1 MGYQSALRKSVRRL
15 YEQWEPFGPA
25 LSCLAEWKHVR
36 PLHQTIANT
45 ISLKFIMKP
54 RYISRSHSRS
64 NRSSRSRIRYAVVG
78 LGHIAQNAILPAFA
92 HAEGNSELTALVSD
106 DPVKLRTLS
115 REYGVEN
122 CFSYDDFEVC
132 LHSGIIDAVYIALP
146 NNLHADYCIRAA
158 QSGVHVLCEKPLAVT
173 EEDCQD
179 IIKSCAEN
187 DVKLMTAYRLHFE
200 QGNLEAMEIVRSGQI
215 GEPRIFNSVFTMQVN
230 TGNIRTKKQ
239 YAGSTLYDIG
249 IYCINA
255 ARYIFRD
262 EPIEG
267 FCFSAAGADSRF
279 RRTEEM
285 TAAIMRFPKERLAG
299 FTASFGA
306 EDTADFEVIGTKG
319 KLRAIQAYDYSMPV
333 ILEVTVGGR
342 THRKCF
348 ELRDQFAP
356 ELIYFSDC
364 ILRDI
369 EPEPSGAEGL
379 RDVSIIRSLYDSVR
393 SGEAVK
399 FKTIKRRRYPDRSQ
413 EIQRPPVRKR
423 RLVRVQ
429 APAAT

>member
-1 MGYQSALRKSVRRL
+1 
-15 YEQWEPFGPA
+15 
-25 LSCLAEWKHVR
+25 
-36 PLHQTIANT
+36 
-45 ISLKFIMKP
+45 MKP
-54 RYISRSHSRS
+54 RHNSARTGRS
-64 NRSSRSRIRYAVVG
+64 NRSSGDRIRYAVVG

-92 HAEGNSELTALVSD
+92 HAQENSELTALVSD
-106 DPVKLRTLS
+106 DPAKLRALS

-122 CFSYDDFEVC
+122 CFSYADFELC

-158 QSGVHVLCEKPLAVT
+158 QAGIHVLCEKPLAVT
-173 EEDCQD
+173 EEECQD
-179 IIKSCAEN
+179 IIKTCAEN

-200 QGNLEAMEIVRSGQI
+200 QGNLEAMEIVRSGKI

-230 TGNIRTKKQ
+230 RGNIRTKKQ
-239 YAGSTLYDIG
+239 YAGGTLYDIG

-255 ARYIFRD
+255 ARYIFSD

-267 FCFSAAGADSRF
+267 FCLSAADSDSRF
-279 RRTEEM
+279 RRVEEM

-299 FTASFGA
+299 FTTSFGA
-306 EDTADFEVIGTKG
+306 ESTADYEVIGTKG
-319 KLRAIQAYDYSMPV
+319 KLRAIQAYDYSVPA
-333 ILEVTVGGR
+333 ILEVTVDGR
-342 THRKCF
+342 TERKCC

-364 ILRDI
+364 IRSDI

-379 RDVSIIRSLYDSVR
+379 RDVSIIRSLYESVR
-393 SGEAVK
+393 TGMPVK

-413 EIQRPPVRKR
+413 EIHRPPVRNQ
-423 RLVRVQ
+423 RLVRVK
-429 APAAT
+429 APKV